1 MASLAINFTF
11 KYINIHVQS
20 IKIVEVTCKE
30 TKMEHISDKVQG
42 LGLWS
47 NSGQNGNQIME
58 KKNWMKNQTNYK
70 HHLIYTQH

>member
-11 KYINIHVQS
+11 KYINIRVQS
-20 IKIVEVTCKE
+20 INSVEMTCKE

-47 NSGQNGNQIME
+47 KLWSKREPNHG